1 MSKGHER
8 KMKKGMNALI
18 KSMSS
23 VLADANSGI
32 RIMTEM
38 QSSGTDVLELLL
50 RMLDQIIKL
59 QTQAIA
65 FYDLIQDGLNLNYDM
80 SRQKKK
86 IDKIAVAIRDAKANL
101 QEVVNNNHPPQQ
113 IKIEVKQESQ

>member
-1 MSKGHER
+1 MSKRHER
-8 KMKKGMNALI
+8 DMKKKLNALI

-23 VLADANSGI
+23 VLTDANSGI

-50 RMLDQIIKL
+50 RMLDEIIKL
-59 QTQAIA
+59 QTQVIA
-65 FYDLIQDGLNLNYDM
+65 FYDLIRDGLNLNYDM

-86 IDKIAVAIRDAKANL
+86 IDKIVVAIRDAKANL

-113 IKIEVKQESQ
+113 IKLEVK